1 MSSPSA
7 RLATHGA
14 SIVAPLTY
22 YDKTSDGERPYQVIY
37 DQQDPSKPTT
47 NYILKK
53 PELPI
58 HDLRPALSD
67 PERRKEISIATTG
80 FAVPEKEIAGTKMKY
95 EDWENEEAIRGTYY
109 REVEEL
115 LKKVTGGSKVIIF
128 DHTIRRGEKQGSE
141 TPDTPQSRKP
151 VQIVHVDQTPLSG
164 KKRVL
169 RHAKEEGL
177 DGEHLLRG
185 RAQLIN
191 VWRPLR
197 GPVLDVP
204 LAVADFRTLSV
215 DEDLVPSRLIYPP
228 EGEPGYQP
236 EGETFAIK
244 HSERH
249 QWYYLSEM
257 GPQEVLLLKCW
268 DNTENG
274 GVRTP
279 HTAFN
284 DPRYYGKDDV
294 ELRQSIE
301 IRALVFH
308 PPEE

>member
-1 MSSPSA
+1 MSSKLA
-7 RLATHGA
+7 RPEAFVT
-14 SIVAPLTY
+14 APLTY
-22 YDKTSDGERPYQVIY
+22 YGGTTDGERPYQVIY
-37 DQQDPSKPTT
+37 EQKDPSLPTS
-47 NYILKK
+47 NFIRSEI
-53 PELPI
+53 PLPI
-58 HDLRPALSD
+58 HDLRPALKD
-67 PERRKEISIATTG
+67 PESRKEISIATTG
-80 FAVPEKEIAGTKMKY
+80 FEVPAAKISGTSMKY
-95 EDWENEEAIRGTYY
+95 EDWENEEKIKGTYY
-109 REVEEL
+109 KEVEEL

-128 DHTIRRGEKQGSE
+128 DHTIRRGEKPGEE

-151 VQIVHVDQTPLSG
+151 VQAVHVDQTPLSG

-204 LAVADFRTLSV
+204 LAVADFRTLDV
-215 DEDLVPSRLIYPP
+215 NEDLIPSRLIYPP
-228 EGEPGYQP
+228 QGEPGYQP

-249 QWYYLSEM
+249 QWYYVSEM

-284 DPRYYGKDDV
+284 DPRFYGKEDV
-294 ELRQSIE
+294 PLRQSIE

-308 PPEE
+308 PPQE

>member
-1 MSSPSA
+1 MA
-7 RLATHGA
+7 VTLAVTEP
-14 SIVAPLTY
+14 ITAPLTY
-22 YDKTSDGERPYQVIY
+22 YARTSDGERPYQVIY
-37 DQQDPSKPTT
+37 DQKDPSLPTT
-47 NYILKK
+47 NSVLTQI
-53 PELPI
+53 ELPI
-58 HDLRPALSD
+58 HDLRPALAD
-67 PERRKEISIATTG
+67 PELRKQISVDTTG
-80 FAVPEKEIAGTKMKY
+80 FAFPEADISGTKMQY
-95 EDWENEEAIRGTYY
+95 QDWDDEDKIRGVYY
-109 REVEEL
+109 DEVSEL

-128 DHTIRRGEKQGSE
+128 DHTIRRGEKKGEE

-164 KKRVL
+164 KRRVL

-197 GPVLDVP
+197 GPVLDAP
-204 LAVADFRTLSV
+204 LAVADYRTLDI
-215 DEDLVPSRLIYPP
+215 DEDLIPSRLIYPP

-244 HSERH
+244 HAERH
-249 QWYYLSEM
+249 KWYYVSEM
-257 GPQEVLLLKCW
+257 QPQEALLLKCW
-268 DNTENG
+268 DNSEDG

-279 HTAFN
+279 HTAFF
-284 DPRYYGKDDV
+284 DPRFYGKDDV
-294 ELRQSIE
+294 PLRQSIE

>member
-1 MSSPSA
+1 MSST
-7 RLATHGA
+7 LATPGDA
-14 SIVAPLTY
+14 VTAALTY
-22 YDKTSDGERPYQVIY
+22 YDKTLDGERPYQVIY
-37 DQQDPSKPTT
+37 DQKDPSRPTT
-47 NYILKK
+47 NYVLIK
-53 PELPI
+53 PELEI
-58 HDLRPALSD
+58 HNLRPALAD
-67 PERRKEISIATTG
+67 PELRKQISIDTTG
-80 FAVPEKEIAGTKMKY
+80 FAVPDATISGTKMQF
-95 EDWENEEAIRGTYY
+95 EDWDDEQKIRGVYY
-109 REVEEL
+109 DEVSEL

-128 DHTIRRGEKQGSE
+128 DHTIRRGEKKGEE

-164 KKRVL
+164 KNRVL

-177 DGEHLLRG
+177 DGERLLRG

-197 GPVLDVP
+197 GPVLDAP
-204 LAVADFRTLSV
+204 LAVADFRTLDV
-215 DEDLVPSRLIYPP
+215 EQDLVPSRLIYPP
-228 EGEPGYQP
+228 KGEPGYQP

-244 HSERH
+244 RSERH
-249 QWYYLSEM
+249 QWYYVAEM
-257 GPQEVLLLKCW
+257 GPQEALLLKCW

-279 HTAFN
+279 HTAFH

-294 ELRQSIE
+294 PLRQSIE

-308 PPEE
+308 PPSEE